1 MTTLKSTIGIVS
13 DNADDMIKNS
23 KQILDK
29 LKIENNRHAVLLKS
43 QSSLQLMYIS
53 NHLDDDQNLVFDE
66 IELKYAK
73 QSILSILPNLNWNVV
88 IPHIKNTK

>member
-1 MTTLKSTIGIVS
+1 
-13 DNADDMIKNS
+13 
-23 KQILDK
+23 
-29 LKIENNRHAVLLKS
+29 
-43 QSSLQLMYIS
+43 MYIS